1 MPKRCQPCLGSD
13 IKTAIL
19 REIRDPGVE
28 AVVGKVRDCDDPVGI
43 ELCGKTGRAR
53 SAYQSHISTCM
64 KAKGVKG
71 FGAAGPAL
79 KQCAAE
85 WRASKGKG

>member
-1 MPKRCQPCLGSD
+1 MPKCRPCLGRD
-13 IKTAIL
+13 IKAAIL
-19 REIRDPGVE
+19 KEVRPGLDLE
-28 AVVGKVRDCDDPVGI
+28 KIRDCDDPVGI
-43 ELCGKTGRAR
+43 EMCGKVGRAR